1 MFPNFPLFP
10 KQASTLAGP
19 VDALYFFLV
28 AITAFFSILIAVGIV
43 VFAVKFRRRHP
54 DEIGHPIHGSL
65 ILELTWTL
73 IPLAIAMMIF
83 VWGAGLYFKLIT
95 PPADA
100 TEVYIVGKRWM
111 WKAQHLGGQREI
123 NELHVPVGQAV
134 KLIIG
139 SEDVIHSF
147 YIPEFRVKMDAVP
160 GRSTMLWFQATEAG
174 EYHLFCAEYC
184 GMSHSRMIGKIV
196 VMTPPDFQTWLS
208 GGKPSGS
215 MAEEGEKL
223 FTSLGCASCHLPDG
237 TGRAPKMMGVFGST
251 VKLQDGSTVTADENY
266 IRESIMTPM
275 AKIVAGYAPLM
286 PTFQGQVSEEQ
297 LAQIIAYIKSLNSKA
312 SATSGTN

>member
-28 AITAFFSILIAVGIV
+28 AVTAFFSILIAVGVV

-73 IPLAIAMMIF
+73 IPLAIAMLIF

-196 VMTPPDFQTWLS
+196 VMTPADFQTWLG

-237 TGRAPKMMGVFGST
+237 KGRGPKMAGVFGAP

-266 IRESIMTPM
+266 VRESIMSPM

-297 LAQIIAYIKSLNSKA
+297 LAQIIAYIKSLNTQA

>member
-10 KQASTLAGP
+10 KQASTMAAP

-28 AITAFFSILIAVGIV
+28 AVTAFFSILIAVGII

-54 DEIGHPIHGSL
+54 DEVGHPIHGSL

-73 IPLAIAMMIF
+73 IPLAIAMVIF
-83 VWGAGLYFKLIT
+83 VWGAGLYFKLSH

-123 NELHVPVGQAV
+123 DDLHVPVGQPV

-160 GRSTMLWFQATEAG
+160 GRSTMLWFEATKVG

-184 GMSHSRMIGKIV
+184 GMSHSGMIGRIV
-196 VMTPPDFQTWLS
+196 VMEPPDFQIWLA
-208 GGKPSGS
+208 GGKPTGS

-223 FTSLGCASCHLPDG
+223 FTSLGCVTCHLANG
-237 TGRAPKMMGVFGST
+237 QGRGPKLQGVFGSK
-251 VKLQDGSTVTADENY
+251 VLLSDGSTVIADENY
-266 IRESIMTPM
+266 IRESIMMPA
-275 AKIVAGYAPLM
+275 AKIVAGYVPLM

-297 LAQIIAYIKSLNSKA
+297 LTQLIAYVKSLQG
-312 SATSGTN
+312 TGTGGTN